1 MTSLVTTPNSSLDS
15 AASRTPPSTSVS
27 WHNAFLEMLPR
38 IQDHASYM
46 FRDLPGDK
54 RDEAIQEV
62 TCNACLAFARLVERG
77 RAEAATW
84 SSLAKYAVAQFRD
97 GRRVGCSLNIKDVSS
112 EYCQQRKGVDVRR
125 LHRWDHQNE
134 EWTEMVVED
143 RHSTPAELAA
153 FRIDFREFLRSLSR
167 RDRKVALKLAR
178 GHATSWI
185 AKKFKISAGRVS
197 QLRRELYEAWHEF
210 QGEPVLA

>member
-1 MTSLVTTPNSSLDS
+1 MSSHASTPNSSSDS
-15 AASRTPPSTSVS
+15 TASNTPPTTSAC
-27 WHNAFLEMLPR
+27 WHENFLQMLPK

-46 FRDLPGDK
+46 FRNLQGDN

-62 TCNACLAFARLVERG
+62 VCNCCVAFARLVERG
-77 RAEAATW
+77 EVEAATW
-84 SSLAKYAVAQFRD
+84 SSLAKYAVAQVRS
-97 GRRVGCSLNIKDVSS
+97 GRRVGCSLNIKDASS
-112 EYCQQRKGVDVRR
+112 EYCQQQKGVEVRH
-125 LHRWDHQNE
+125 LHCWDHRNE

-153 FRIDFREFLRSLSR
+153 FRIDFRAFLKTLSR

-185 AKKFKISAGRVS
+185 AKKFKISAARVS
-197 QLRRELYEAWHEF
+197 QLRRELCEAWHQF
-210 QGEPVLA
+210 QGEPALA